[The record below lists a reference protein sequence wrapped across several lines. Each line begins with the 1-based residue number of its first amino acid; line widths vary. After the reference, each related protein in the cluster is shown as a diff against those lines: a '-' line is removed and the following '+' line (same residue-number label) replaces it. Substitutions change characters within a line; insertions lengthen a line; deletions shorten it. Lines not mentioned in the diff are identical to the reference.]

1 MFTSLAD
8 STDTAV
14 AWMSGITGLVFL
26 LIGLFLLVLVI
37 AAVISALADGDTTGG
52 GKLLWIIFILWFPLF
67 GAVAWFVVGKKG
79 HLNRFLGID
88 RGRARHTVPSS
99 VGQHSNVANG
109 RNGGTGGAEA
119 RPGEDRPG
127 ADEERPVTPEERH
140 GAGEDRPGASEA
152 RPGADEDRLRMREVR
167 PVAGDERFGMREVRP
182 VAGDERLGMRVSRP
196 RMGYGGPAIGH
207 SQPEMGHA

>member
-1 MFTSLAD
+1 MLGGVMFTSLAD

-14 AWMSGITGLVFL
+14 AWMGGITGLVFL

-37 AAVISALADGDTTGG
+37 AAVISALVDGDTTGG
-52 GKLLWIIFILWFPLF
+52 GKLLWIIFIVWFPLF

-88 RGRARHTVPSS
+88 KGRARHTVPSS

-109 RNGGTGGAEA
+109 RNGGSGGAQA
-119 RPGEDRPG
+119 HPGEDRPG
-127 ADEERPVTPEERH
+127 TDEDRPVTPEERH
-140 GAGEDRPGASEA
+140 GADEDRSGAREA
-152 RPGADEDRLRMREVR
+152 RPGTDEDRLR
-167 PVAGDERFGMREVRP
+167 MREVRP